1 MENTCNQGG
10 AKAFLKSYCRHF
22 NLCALSELQLVDT
35 VTSMIMR
42 GSWAQ
47 PLRVV
52 GTVQKQARQV
62 TIHYRH
68 HSYYQHHHYSEL
80 EMDCCAKQ
88 PFNSEIRFFRVEQN
102 LKQPL
107 FTKLCC
113 DIFVIYF
120 VPYIG
125 QETQWLFGAGVKIWH
140 CFVRAFEGFVCT
152 ATLKPS
158 R

>member
-88 PFNSEIRFFRVEQN
+88 PFNSEIRFFQVEQN

-140 CFVRAFEGFVCT
+140 CFVRALEGFVCT

>member
-35 VTSMIMR
+35 VTQMKMR

-88 PFNSEIRFFRVEQN
+88 PFNSEIRFFQVEQN

-113 DIFVIYF
+113 DIFVIYLSPILGRKRNGCLYCNIEAF
-120 VPYIG
+120 K
-125 QETQWLFGAGVKIWH
+125 VKFLH
-140 CFVRAFEGFVCT
+140 CFLDSEVIC
-152 ATLKPS
+152 PCS
-158 R
+158 

>member
-35 VTSMIMR
+35 VTQMKMR

-88 PFNSEIRFFRVEQN
+88 PFNSEIRFFQVEQN

-113 DIFVIYF
+113 DIFVIYLSPILGRKRNGCLGRELRSGIVLLEPSKVLF
-120 VPYIG
+120 VL
-125 QETQWLFGAGVKIWH
+125 QH
-140 CFVRAFEGFVCT
+140 
-152 ATLKPS
+152 
-158 R
+158 

>member
-10 AKAFLKSYCRHF
+10 AKAFFKSYCRHF

-35 VTSMIMR
+35 VASMIMR

-88 PFNSEIRFFRVEQN
+88 PFNNEIRFFQVE
-102 LKQPL
+102 
-107 FTKLCC
+107 
-113 DIFVIYF
+113 
-120 VPYIG
+120 
-125 QETQWLFGAGVKIWH
+125 
-140 CFVRAFEGFVCT
+140 
-152 ATLKPS
+152 
-158 R
+158 

>member
-35 VTSMIMR
+35 VTQMKMR

-88 PFNSEIRFFRVEQN
+88 PFNSEIRFFQVEQN

-125 QETQWLFGAGVKIWH
+125 QERQWSVFH
-140 CFVRAFEGFVCT
+140 CDPDCESHNKVRVRF
-152 ATLKPS
+152 K

>member
-35 VTSMIMR
+35 VTQMKMR

-88 PFNSEIRFFRVEQN
+88 PFNNEIIFFQVEQN

-152 ATLKPS
+152 ATLKRS

>member
-35 VTSMIMR
+35 VTQMKMR

-88 PFNSEIRFFRVEQN
+88 PFNNEIRFFQVEQN

-125 QETQWLFGAGVKIWH
+125 QETQWSAFH
-140 CFVRAFEGFVCT
+140 CDPDCESHNKVRVRF
-152 ATLKPS
+152 K